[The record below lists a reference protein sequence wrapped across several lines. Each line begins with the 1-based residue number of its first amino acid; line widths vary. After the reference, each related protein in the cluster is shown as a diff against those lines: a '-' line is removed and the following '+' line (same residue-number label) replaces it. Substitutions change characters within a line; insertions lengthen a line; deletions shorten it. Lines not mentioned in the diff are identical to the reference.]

1 MNPTPHTTAML
12 SHPGLIRPHNEDACA
27 AAPEHGAF
35 VVCDGVGGA
44 AGGEVASRLAADA
57 FLASLISSEP
67 HNAPADPKARLAQAI
82 RCANARVLSQARQTR
97 SLRGMGTT
105 LVALLLEPNPDP
117 HSLIAPFAIDAVED
131 PTWGNIW
138 LANVGD
144 SRCYRLR
151 HGLLDQLTLD
161 HSYVEEQVRAGEL
174 TREQAD
180 CSPIR
185 NIITRAIGCCAHV
198 EPDIACHPALPGDLY
213 LLTTDGLLR
222 ELSDQEIIDI
232 ISPAATPLAAANPT
246 LLQTHCDAL
255 IHAANQSGGGDNIT
269 CLLVYLP

>member
-1 MNPTPHTTAML
+1 MQTAPHTAAML
-12 SHPGLIRPHNEDACA
+12 SHPGLIRRHNEDACA

-35 VVCDGVGGA
+35 VVCDGIGGV
-44 AGGEVASRLAADA
+44 AGGEIASRLAADA
-57 FLASLISSEP
+57 FVASLVATAQDA
-67 HNAPADPKARLAQAI
+67 APPQQRVAQAI
-82 RCANARVLSQARQTR
+82 RCANSRILAQARQSR

-105 LVALLLEPNPDP
+105 LVSLLLEPSPDNTP
-117 HSLIAPFAIDAVED
+117 GSS
-131 PTWGNIW
+131 WGNVW

-151 HGLLDQLTLD
+151 HNAFDQLTHD

-180 CSPIR
+180 HSPIR
-185 NIITRAIGCCAHV
+185 NVITRAVGCSAHV
-198 EPDIACHPALPGDLY
+198 KPDIDCHPAQSGDLY

-222 ELSDQEIIDI
+222 ELTDHEIVEIIT
-232 ISPAATPLAAANPT
+232 PAATPLAATNPS
-246 LLQTHCDAL
+246 LLQARCDAL
-255 IHAANQSGGGDNIT
+255 IAAANHNGGGDNIT